1 MVIDFHTHT
10 FPDKI
15 AARTVEKLKAMARA
29 KAHTDATCG
38 MLVDSMHEAG
48 VDCSVVLPVATN
60 VAQSEKLNEAA
71 YEVNERWSGEGLIS
85 FGAIHPAYEDYRTL
99 LHHIADLGLKGIKLH
114 PQYQGVPF
122 DDIRTMRILDCA
134 SELGLITVVHSGID
148 IGIEGPTMCT
158 PDRVLHVM
166 DEVAPEKLVLAH
178 MGGWRMWDEVS
189 DKLAGLPLYL
199 DTSYSLGEI
208 PRDADTPRADSESAL
223 MDAEQFTA
231 LIEKHGADKIL
242 FATDSPWGGQEQY
255 LELVRALELTEDEK
269 RMILGGN
276 AQKLLKI

>member
-1 MVIDFHTHT
+1 MIIDFHTHT

-15 AARTVEKLKAMARA
+15 AARTIDKLKAMARC

-60 VAQSEKLNEAA
+60 VAQSEKLTEAA
-71 YEVNERWSGEGLIS
+71 YILNEKWSDQGLIS
-85 FGAIHPAYEDYRTL
+85 FGAIHPDYEDYRSL
-99 LHHIADLGLKGIKLH
+99 LRHVSQLGLKGIKLH
-114 PQYQGVPF
+114 PQYQNIPF
-122 DDIRTMRILDCA
+122 DDIRTMRILDYA
-134 SELGLITVVHSGID
+134 SELGLVSVVHAGID

-166 DEVAPEKLVLAH
+166 DEVAPENLVLAH
-178 MGGWRMWDEVS
+178 MGGWRMWDEVA
-189 DKLAGLPLYL
+189 DKIAGLPVYL

-223 MDAEQFTA
+223 MDTEQFLA

-242 FATDSPWGGQEQY
+242 FATDSPWGGQEQT
-255 LELVRALELTEDEK
+255 LEQIRALPLSEEEK

-276 AQKLLKI
+276 AQKLLQM

>member
-1 MVIDFHTHT
+1 MIIDFHTHT

-15 AARTVEKLKAMARA
+15 AARTIDKLKAMARC

-60 VAQSEKLNEAA
+60 VAQSEKLTEAA
-71 YEVNERWSGEGLIS
+71 YMLNEKWSEQGLIS
-85 FGAIHPAYEDYRTL
+85 FGAIHPDYEDYRRL
-99 LHHIADLGLKGIKLH
+99 LRHVSELGLKGIKLH
-114 PQYQGVPF
+114 PQYQNIPF
-122 DDIRTMRILDCA
+122 DDIRTMRILDYA
-134 SELGLITVVHSGID
+134 SELGLVSVVHAGID

-166 DEVAPEKLVLAH
+166 DEVAPENLVLAH
-178 MGGWRMWDEVS
+178 MGGWRMWDEVA
-189 DKLAGLPLYL
+189 DKIAGLPVYL

-223 MDAEQFTA
+223 MDTEQFLA

-242 FATDSPWGGQEQY
+242 FATDSPWGGQEQT
-255 LELVRALELTEDEK
+255 LEQIRALPLSEEKK

-276 AQKLLKI
+276 AQKLLQM